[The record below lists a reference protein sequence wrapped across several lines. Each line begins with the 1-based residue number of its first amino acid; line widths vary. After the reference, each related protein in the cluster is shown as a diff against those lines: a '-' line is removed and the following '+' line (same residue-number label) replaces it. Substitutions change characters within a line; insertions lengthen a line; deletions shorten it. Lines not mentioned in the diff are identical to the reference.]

1 MRLEK
6 LETSALTSSED
17 LDKMIMAEESLAKL
31 MDDFKQASLYA
42 VHCIVHKNPPPL
54 NLFNLYGDDG
64 EKFIA
69 GGILIRRAKGWTI
82 CGTTGSDEPTAKVES
97 ESSGEASAK
106 IAGLNVRNL
115 ALLRC

>member
-6 LETSALTSSED
+6 IETSALTASED
-17 LDKMIMAEESLAKL
+17 LDKMIVAEESLGRL

-42 VHCIVHKNPPPL
+42 VHCVVRKDPAPL

-64 EKFIA
+64 EKYVV

-82 CGTTGSDEPTAKVES
+82 CGTTGSDEPTAKVAV
-97 ESSGEASAK
+97 ESSGEVSAK